1 MVNINGGRIIL
12 INKEVW
18 EDFIKEK
25 EKGIT
30 ILSWF
35 YVITIFVMYSSVFL
49 YIKFSKNTEIVSF
62 QALIILVLTVIG
74 GNYSKQFYFNLTS
87 YIIYYDQS
95 LETLKMKKDKAKV
108 ETIINYLTL
117 FLLQVYITQVVENTY
132 FKIISISILFF
143 ISVSIL
149 IARFFIISSYDEE
162 LKKK

>member
-1 MVNINGGRIIL
+1 M

-25 EKGIT
+25 ELGVK
-30 ILSWF
+30 ILSCF
-35 YVITIFVMYSSVFL
+35 YVIIIFVMYSSVFL
-49 YIKFSKNTEIVSF
+49 YIKFSKNTEIVSL

-87 YIIYYDQS
+87 LIIYYDQS
-95 LETLKMKKDKAKV
+95 LETLKMKKNKAKV

-143 ISVSIL
+143 LSVSIL

>member
-1 MVNINGGRIIL
+1 M